1 MERSLG
7 ASDGSVESAF
17 FHAVSIPLFRVP
29 KIMIRLHRSLALFA
43 VSALL
48 SLLISPMT
56 ASSAM
61 AAQTGAQEYQV
72 KAVFL
77 FNFTQFVGWPSAS
90 EDAQTPIVIG
100 ILGDDPFGSYLD
112 DTVRGEKVGDRPLIV
127 RRYRHLEDVDDCQIL
142 FISRSEAI
150 HFEQI
155 AARLKDRSILT
166 VSDADQSGKRGGIVR
181 FVTEKDRVKL
191 HISVNSA
198 KDAGLT
204 ISSKLLRV
212 AEIDD
217 GAGR

>member
-7 ASDGSVESAF
+7 ASSGSVERAI
-17 FHAVSIPLFRVP
+17 FHALSIWPVRAIR
-29 KIMIRLHRSLALFA
+29 IMIRLRRCLALLTAFTLLGA
-43 VSALL
+43 MTPSA
-48 SLLISPMT
+48 T
-56 ASSAM
+56 AAPN
-61 AAQTGAQEYQV
+61 GPQEYQV

-77 FNFTQFVGWPSAS
+77 FNFTQFIGWPPATPT
-90 EDAQTPIVIG
+90 EARTPIVIG

-127 RRYRHLEDVDDCQIL
+127 RRFRHLEDVDDCQIL
-142 FISRSEAI
+142 FISRSEAV

-155 AARLKDRSILT
+155 AAQLKDRSILT

-217 GAGR
+217 GVGS

>member
-1 MERSLG
+1 MIRTVG
-7 ASDGSVESAF
+7 SAF
-17 FHAVSIPLFRVP
+17 FYASNRY
-29 KIMIRLHRSLALFA
+29 RLRRSLALFA
-43 VSALL
+43 LSALFAV
-48 SLLISPMT
+48 MM
-56 ASSAM
+56 SSAI
-61 AAQTGAQEYQV
+61 AAQTGAAQEYQV

-77 FNFTQFVGWPSAS
+77 FNFTQFVGWPSTA
-90 EDAQTPIVIG
+90 ENAQTPMVIG

-127 RRYRHLEDVDDCQIL
+127 RRYRRLEDVDDCQIL

-155 AARLKDRSILT
+155 ASSLKDRSILT

-191 HISVNSA
+191 RISVSSA
-198 KDAGLT
+198 KVAGLT

-217 GAGR
+217 GAGQ

>member
-7 ASDGSVESAF
+7 ASSGSVESAF
-17 FHAVSIPLFRVP
+17 FHALSIRAVRHVRT
-29 KIMIRLHRSLALFA
+29 MISLRRFLVLFA

-48 SLLISPMT
+48 GLPM
-56 ASSAM
+56 SSAM
-61 AAQTGAQEYQV
+61 PAPQTGSAQEYQV

-77 FNFTQFVGWPSAS
+77 YNFTQFVGWPPATLA
-90 EDAQTPIVIG
+90 EAQTPIVIG

-127 RRYRHLEDVDDCQIL
+127 RRYRHLDDVDDCQIL
-142 FISRSEAI
+142 FISRSEAV
-150 HFEQI
+150 HFDQI

-181 FVTEKDRVKL
+181 FVTENDRVKL
-191 HISVNSA
+191 HISVSSA

>member
-1 MERSLG
+1 MAFRGPHRSTSNGACMEKSLG
-7 ASDGSVESAF
+7 ASNGSVEGAI
-17 FHAVSIPLFRVP
+17 FHALSIWPVRAAR
-29 KIMIRLHRSLALFA
+29 IMIRLRRSLALFA
-43 VSALL
+43 AFTLL
-48 SLLISPMT
+48 GLLTP
-56 ASSAM
+56 SAM
-61 AAQTGAQEYQV
+61 AAPNGPQEYQV

-77 FNFTQFVGWPSAS
+77 FNFTQFIGWPPSTPAES
-90 EDAQTPIVIG
+90 QTPIVIG

-142 FISRSEAI
+142 FISRSESV

-155 AARLKDRSILT
+155 VAHLKDRSILT

-198 KDAGLT
+198 KD
-204 ISSKLLRV
+204 
-212 AEIDD
+212 
-217 GAGR
+217 

>member
-7 ASDGSVESAF
+7 ASKGSVERAF
-17 FHAVSIPLFRVP
+17 FHAHSIWPVRAAG
-29 KIMIRLHRSLALFA
+29 IMIRLRRSLASLVVFT
-43 VSALL
+43 LL
-48 SLLISPMT
+48 GMLMP
-56 ASSAM
+56 SAM
-61 AAQTGAQEYQV
+61 AAPNGPQEYQV

-77 FNFTQFVGWPSAS
+77 FNFTQFIGWPPATPA
-90 EDAQTPIVIG
+90 EAQTPIVIG

-112 DTVRGEKVGDRPLIV
+112 DTVRGEKVGDRPLVV
-127 RRYRHLEDVDDCQIL
+127 RRYRHLDDVDDCQIL
-142 FISRSEAI
+142 FISRSEAM

-212 AEIDD
+212 ADIDD

>member
-1 MERSLG
+1 
-7 ASDGSVESAF
+7 
-17 FHAVSIPLFRVP
+17 
-29 KIMIRLHRSLALFA
+29 MIRIIALALLYASNGRRLRRFLALF
-43 VSALL
+43 VMSMLFGV
-48 SLLISPMT
+48 LISSTM

-61 AAQTGAQEYQV
+61 AAQTASAQEYQV

-77 FNFTQFVGWPSAS
+77 YNFTQFVGWPSAPA
-90 EDAQTPIVIG
+90 EAQTPIVIG

-127 RRYRHLEDVDDCQIL
+127 RRYRHLEDVDDCQVL
-142 FISRSEAI
+142 FISRSEAV
-150 HFEQI
+150 HFEEI

-191 HISVNSA
+191 RISLNSA
-198 KDAGLT
+198 KTAGLT

-217 GAGR
+217 GGGQ

>member
-7 ASDGSVESAF
+7 ASSGSVESAF
-17 FHAVSIPLFRVP
+17 FHALSIWPVRAAR
-29 KIMIRLHRSLALFA
+29 IMIRLRRSLALFA
-43 VSALL
+43 VSTLL
-48 SLLISPMT
+48 GVLM
-56 ASSAM
+56 SSAI
-61 AAQTGAQEYQV
+61 AAQTGSAQEYQV

-77 FNFTQFVGWPSAS
+77 YNFTQFVGWPTTTSA
-90 EDAQTPIVIG
+90 EAQTPIIIG

-142 FISRSEAI
+142 FISRSEAV

-166 VSDADQSGKRGGIVR
+166 VSDADPSGKRGGIVR

-191 HISVNSA
+191 HISVSSA

-212 AEIDD
+212 AEIDG
-217 GAGR
+217 GAGQ